1 MTHGAAYTARE
12 AFLHP
17 PEPSRAEIAR
27 DQLDHLVAK
36 LLPSV
41 LRDAARLYPAD
52 AFAQAAWIRLGWTRG
67 GDPLNACIAEA
78 ALDVLRPDF
87 GEIDTDVWQ
96 DCIEQG
102 ALTTHT
108 GALAARRLYREARQR
123 DATTTTAHE
132 AHAA

>member
-1 MTHGAAYTARE
+1 MTYPVPDYQ
-12 AFLHP
+12 LNP

-27 DQLDHLVAK
+27 DCFDALVAR

-87 GEIDTDVWQ
+87 GAIDEDVWA
-96 DCIEQG
+96 DCVEQG
-102 ALTTHT
+102 DLTTHT

-123 DATTTTAHE
+123 EAAEHTARE